1 MLQKNRLKKGDDVFL
16 PWKMFRLNQEAHIS
30 QYFNEQSFPHG
41 DQGILYM
48 SRYQGEGDAYRIYMT
63 FNLKGKIVWRKGSHP
78 RPAFLRLFVHRN
90 EITSGAIKC
99 SLFQVAEPWHPSA
112 VCWKYQPACKSIPRL
127 DFIIPAGWQGYMFLD
142 LSLQVQGWLESD
154 VPNYGFMIKGD
165 ESRNSLI
172 AFHGA
177 SYPFSGTVP
186 ALLLGTR

>member
-1 MLQKNRLKKGDDVFL
+1 M
-16 PWKMFRLNQEAHIS
+16 PWKMFKPNHEAHIS

-41 DQGILYM
+41 DQGTLYT
-48 SRYQGEGDAYRIYMT
+48 SRFKGEGDAYRIYMT
-63 FNLKGKIVWRKGSHP
+63 FDLKGKIAWRKGGPP

-90 EITSGAIKC
+90 EIASGAIKC
-99 SLFQVAEPWHPSA
+99 SLFHVAEPWHPAA
-112 VCWKYQPACKSIPRL
+112 VCWKYQPACKSTARL
-127 DFIIPAGWQGYMFLD
+127 DFVIPAGWQGYMFLD
-142 LSLQVQGWLESD
+142 LSQQVQEWLDGE

-165 ESRNSLI
+165 EYRNSLV